1 MGIFQAMKDSWREVS
16 EQSAAENRQKNYVIP
31 GSLIRM
37 ENNDVYVYA
46 IYAGNGEVIQFVDG
60 RVRHQTISSM
70 KGRKWGF
77 FDVMGFPDRLDIRP
91 SSESLE
97 RALSSVG
104 MTGKELVDKNREL
117 FPFWCQVG
125 EAATFANLMIK
136 EAYAEK
142 IQNSDFNKEDWE
154 REKRAILEKAVE
166 FWEREK
172 SENLE
177 KFVTEM
183 EKQSTINELVDLFG
197 LEVSRNIDMEYLND
211 G

>member
-1 MGIFQAMKDSWREVS
+1 MKDSWREAS
-16 EQSAAENRQKNYVIP
+16 EETAAENRKKNYVIP

-37 ENNDVYVYA
+37 ENKDVYVYA

-77 FDVMGFPDRLDIRP
+77 FDVMGFPDRLDIPP
-91 SSESLE
+91 SSESLV

-104 MTGKELVDKNREL
+104 MTGKELVDKNRAW
-117 FPFWCQVG
+117 FPVWCRLG
-125 EAATFANLMIK
+125 EAATFGNQIV
-136 EAYAEK
+136 EGVYAEK

-154 REKRAILEKAVE
+154 REKRAFLEKAVE

-177 KFVTEM
+177 KFVTDLE
-183 EKQSTINELVDLFG
+183 EPSTINFLADLFG